1 VKEDRDPFVNLRW
14 FVCIILGKR
23 DFS

>member
-1 VKEDRDPFVNLRW
+1 VKEDRDLFVNLRW